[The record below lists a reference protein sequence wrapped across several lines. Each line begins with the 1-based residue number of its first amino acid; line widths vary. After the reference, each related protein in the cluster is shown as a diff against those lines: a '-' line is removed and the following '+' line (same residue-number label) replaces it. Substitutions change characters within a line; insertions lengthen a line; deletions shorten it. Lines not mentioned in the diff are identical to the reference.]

1 MSTTPLFAPPVT
13 ATPHEAR
20 SCSAVPSDWLDL
32 GVVKCQRCVES
43 IPSGVLRP
51 HRPVTL
57 NYIDV
62 RTQQAHEQG
71 HDIADA
77 ALRGETLT
85 TPTRMVAATNQQAGV
100 RKGAWE

>member
-1 MSTTPLFAPPVT
+1 MSTTTEAPVVAP
-13 ATPHEAR
+13 APHEAR

-32 GVVKCQRCVES
+32 GIVKCPRCTDS
-43 IPSGVLRP
+43 IPNGVLRP

-71 HDIADA
+71 HNIADA

-85 TPTRMVAATNQQAGV
+85 TPIRMVASRFGAKEAT
-100 RKGAWE
+100 R